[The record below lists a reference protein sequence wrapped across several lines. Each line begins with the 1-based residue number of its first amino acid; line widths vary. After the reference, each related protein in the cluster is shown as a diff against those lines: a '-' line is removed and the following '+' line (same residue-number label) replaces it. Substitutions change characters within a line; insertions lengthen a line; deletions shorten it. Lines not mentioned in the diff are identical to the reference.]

1 MATTKGRM
9 RSIRRTTGSIA
20 SRPTAPS
27 KRQPEVLGL
36 GKHLVSELGLDNSN
50 DTLGRWM
57 AHHVAELI
65 TAAKGAKNKAQRA
78 VAEERAVETIL
89 KLWEHRTTLP
99 GHAYPLAQFREIL
112 DLLSK
117 LTPAANPWYRQ
128 AQGERQQLSL
138 NLFNDLAQLTNLLL
152 SLDVRPP
159 HFTSAHSSKL
169 LGDFLSAEEGDV
181 YITLRRLVGLE
192 TDAPLPAVSPNSGK
206 KDETPAIRELR
217 HRIALTQK
225 HLDSLLRVLDRQA
238 DFSRHV
244 HLGTASAE

>member
-1 MATTKGRM
+1 MAITKGRM
-9 RSIRRTTGSIA
+9 RSKRRTTGSIA
-20 SRPTAPS
+20 SSPTVPS
-27 KRQPEVLGL
+27 KRQSEVLGL
-36 GKHLVSELGLDNSN
+36 GKHLVSELGLENSN

-65 TAAKGAKNKAQRA
+65 AAAKGAKNKAQRA
-78 VAEERAVETIL
+78 VAEERAVKTIL

-117 LTPAANPWYRQ
+117 LIPAANPWYRQ

-138 NLFNDLAQLTNLLL
+138 NLFNDLTQLTNLLL
-152 SLDVRPP
+152 SLDVRTP
-159 HFTSAHSSKL
+159 HFTSAHTPKL
-169 LGDFLSAEEGDV
+169 LGDFLSPEEGDV

-192 TDAPLPAVSPNSGK
+192 TNASDPVVSTNSGNK
-206 KDETPAIRELR
+206 EETPAICELR

-225 HLDSLLRVLDRQA
+225 HLDSLLRVLDRRA
-238 DFSRHV
+238 DSGRHS
-244 HLGTASAE
+244 HEGSASAE